1 MTIDSIASITN
12 NIEEVLSKKDV
23 VSKADDKFNGMD
35 DKKSFEEIF
44 EKNIEKNP
52 TLKETP
58 KLTNS
63 KKDDENSINSVEF
76 QNILKQATNDANV
89 ETSLDLTLAKD
100 VSEIISQ
107 LKAAVESTTE
117 IIEEN
122 SDEIADSSEEAVA
135 DILEV
140 VEDLTVDIDSN
151 EADDNAQYEDS
162 KNSKEDVNAQQ
173 LIVVSE
179 KDFDV
184 KVDNSKEM
192 SFKENSSEQ
201 EVSLFKNCEKV
212 EVELSE
218 NIQNETIAK
227 TSEDDNLVQKDVE
240 LNIDEEILKDL
251 KIESFSAE
259 SNTSNGEGLMQ
270 NQTPEE
276 HVVKTL
282 IQQDAEAFELN
293 VEQVQKTNN
302 LQQPQAKT
310 VEVNPSRIIDQI
322 SKHLETLQNNSKV
335 NIVLNPE
342 SLGKVNIQLLTSK
355 EGLTAQFT
363 VTTQEARDLLM
374 KGLDGLKE
382 TLTSH
387 GVGVDNVSVK
397 IADSQKSEYRQ
408 DWTEQEGSRGGNKN
422 QEQPNREE
430 KEKGLFEKM
439 MAETIEEENG
449 KV

>member
-1 MTIDSIASITN
+1 M
-12 NIEEVLSKKDV
+12 
-23 VSKADDKFNGMD
+23 
-35 DKKSFEEIF
+35 
-44 EKNIEKNP
+44 
-52 TLKETP
+52 
-58 KLTNS
+58 
-63 KKDDENSINSVEF
+63 
-76 QNILKQATNDANV
+76 
-89 ETSLDLTLAKD
+89 
-100 VSEIISQ
+100 
-107 LKAAVESTTE
+107 
-117 IIEEN
+117 
-122 SDEIADSSEEAVA
+122 
-135 DILEV
+135 
-140 VEDLTVDIDSN
+140 
-151 EADDNAQYEDS
+151 
-162 KNSKEDVNAQQ
+162 
-173 LIVVSE
+173 
-179 KDFDV
+179 
-184 KVDNSKEM
+184 
-192 SFKENSSEQ
+192 
-201 EVSLFKNCEKV
+201 
-212 EVELSE
+212 
-218 NIQNETIAK
+218 
-227 TSEDDNLVQKDVE
+227 VQKDVE

-302 LQQPQAKT
+302 LQQSQAKT

-363 VTTQEARDLLM
+363 VATQEARDLLM

>member
-1 MTIDSIASITN
+1 MTIDFTASITN

-23 VSKADDKFNGMD
+23 VSKFDDKFSGIDN
-35 DKKSFEEIF
+35 KKNFKEIF
-44 EKNIEKNP
+44 EKNIKKNP
-52 TLKETP
+52 TLQKAP

-63 KKDDENSINSVEF
+63 KKDNENSINSVKF
-76 QNILKQATNDANV
+76 RNILKQATNDANI

-100 VSEIISQ
+100 VNEIISQ

-122 SDEIADSSEEAVA
+122 SDEISDSSEEAIA
-135 DILEV
+135 DILEI
-140 VEDLTVDIDSN
+140 VEELAVDAGSN
-151 EADDNAQYEDS
+151 EADVNAQNEDS
-162 KNSKEDVNAQQ
+162 KNSNEEMIVQQ
-173 LIVVSE
+173 LIAISE
-179 KDFDV
+179 KEF
-184 KVDNSKEM
+184 DNSKEI
-192 SFKENSSEQ
+192 SFKDNSSEQ
-201 EVSLFKNCEKV
+201 EGSLLKNCEKA
-212 EVELSE
+212 EIELPE
-218 NIQNETIAK
+218 NIQNEIITKA
-227 TSEDDNLVQKDVE
+227 SEDDNLVQKDVE

-282 IQQDAEAFELN
+282 IQQDAEAFELS

-302 LQQPQAKT
+302 SQQPQAKT
-310 VEVNPSRIIDQI
+310 VDINPSRIIDQI

-382 TLTSH
+382 TLASQ

-439 MAETIEEENG
+439 MAETIEDENG

>member
-1 MTIDSIASITN
+1 MTVESILNVAN
-12 NIEEVLSKKDV
+12 NIEEVLLTKNV
-23 VSKADDKFNGMD
+23 VPKSNDKLSGMD
-35 DKKSFEEIF
+35 NKKNFKEIF

-76 QNILKQATNDANV
+76 QNILRQATNDANV

-122 SDEIADSSEEAVA
+122 SVEIADSSEEAVA

-151 EADDNAQYEDS
+151 EADDNAQNEDS
-162 KNSKEDVNAQQ
+162 KISNGEANAQQ
-173 LIVVSE
+173 QIVVSE
-179 KDFDV
+179 KDFGV
-184 KVDNSKEM
+184 KIDNSKELN
-192 SFKENSSEQ
+192 FKENSSEQ

-218 NIQNETIAK
+218 NIQNETLAK

-251 KIESFSAE
+251 KIESISAE

>member
-35 DKKSFEEIF
+35 DKKNFEEIF

-76 QNILKQATNDANV
+76 QNILRQATNVANV

-192 SFKENSSEQ
+192 NFKENSSEQ

-302 LQQPQAKT
+302 SQQPQAKT

>member
-35 DKKSFEEIF
+35 DKKNFEEIF

-76 QNILKQATNDANV
+76 QNILRQATNVANV

-192 SFKENSSEQ
+192 NFKENSSEQ

>member
-1 MTIDSIASITN
+1 MTIDSIVSITN

-35 DKKSFEEIF
+35 NKKNFEEIF

-76 QNILKQATNDANV
+76 QNILKQATNDANI

-151 EADDNAQYEDS
+151 ETDDNAQYEDS
-162 KNSKEDVNAQQ
+162 KNSKEDANVQQ
-173 LIVVSE
+173 QIVVPE
-179 KDFDV
+179 KDFGV
-184 KVDNSKEM
+184 KIDNSKELN
-192 SFKENSSEQ
+192 FKENSSEQ

-302 LQQPQAKT
+302 LQQSQAKT

-363 VTTQEARDLLM
+363 VATQEARDLLM

>member
-1 MTIDSIASITN
+1 MTIDSIVSITN

-35 DKKSFEEIF
+35 NKKNFEEIF

-76 QNILKQATNDANV
+76 QNILKQATNDANI

-151 EADDNAQYEDS
+151 ETDDNAQNEDS
-162 KNSKEDVNAQQ
+162 EISNGEANVQQ
-173 LIVVSE
+173 QIVVSE
-179 KDFDV
+179 KDFGV
-184 KVDNSKEM
+184 KIDNSKELN
-192 SFKENSSEQ
+192 FEDNSSEQ

-282 IQQDAEAFELN
+282 IQQDTEAFELN

-302 LQQPQAKT
+302 SQQPQAKT

-363 VTTQEARDLLM
+363 VATQEARDLLM